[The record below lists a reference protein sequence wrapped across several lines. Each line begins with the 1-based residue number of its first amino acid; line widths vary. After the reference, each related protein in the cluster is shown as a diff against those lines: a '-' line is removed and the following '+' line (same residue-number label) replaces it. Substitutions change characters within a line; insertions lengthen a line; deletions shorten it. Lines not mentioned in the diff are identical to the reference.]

1 MSIFNTRRTPTEAE
15 PTSLPPSSYPSAPQS
30 DNVFGGGGLLTA
42 DDFSLSQS
50 AAANPSVEY
59 GSPAPAPQAPATTVG
74 EYGFDSSQPG
84 GYDPAAANVSQA
96 SQPAQQVSTPGST
109 YEGYEATGRLA
120 PFDGAEYNP
129 YQTEDIAAG
138 TGGYDYQRG
147 EVDPQSLVENRLT
160 GLLKSDSEYM
170 QLAETGAKQQA
181 ASSGLL
187 NTSIAAG
194 AGRKAAIDAS
204 LPIAQQ
210 DAATY
215 GEMTQA
221 NLGYATEADRVN
233 AERALAVE
241 SQNIAAANEAARTS
255 ALAQSE
261 VSQFNVGTREAADQ
275 FYAAQQTETD
285 RANAMAM
292 LDASQFNA
300 GIISQ
305 EAQFN
310 ETQRAQIDQF
320 NKSALNDAATN
331 YANAKN
337 DQNFEILK
345 GSVSAQLANIDA
357 KLQEDLLNIEQTW
370 LSGRDMQSIN
380 GAIYQEM
387 IQGIGS
393 IIANS
398 TADPVTGLPKEI
410 EAYMSSIGATY
421 DFVGDTATGD
431 IQNPAST
438 YVAPETT
445 APTEAR
451 TPEST
456 PKPTSWGNYVWDNTA
471 NNWVRESGD

>member
-1 MSIFNTRRTPTEAE
+1 MSIFNTRRSSTEAE

-30 DNVFGGGGLLTA
+30 ENVMGGSTYAAPETGGLLTA
-42 DDFSLSQS
+42 ES
-50 AAANPSVEY
+50 E
-59 GSPAPAPQAPATTVG
+59 APTVG
-74 EYGFDSSQPG
+74 EYSFDSSQSG
-84 GYDPAAANVSQA
+84 GYDPATADVSQA
-96 SQPAQQVSTPGST
+96 SQPVQQVSTPGST
-109 YEGYEATGRLA
+109 YEGYEATGRKA
-120 PFDGAEYNP
+120 PFDGAEYDP
-129 YQTEDIAAG
+129 YKSEDIAAG
-138 TGGYDYQRG
+138 TGSYDYQTGR
-147 EVDPQSLVENRLT
+147 VDPESLVENRLT

-221 NLGYATEADRVN
+221 NLGYATEADRIN
-233 AERALAVE
+233 AERALTVE

-255 ALAQSE
+255 ALAAQDTSK
-261 VSQFNVGTREAADQ
+261 FNVGLQESAEQ
-275 FYAAQQTETD
+275 FYAAQETEAD

-292 LDASQFNA
+292 LDASKFNA

-320 NKSALNDAATN
+320 NKQAINDAATN
-331 YANAKN
+331 FANAKN
-337 DQNFEILK
+337 DQNLKILE

-370 LSGRDMQSIN
+370 LSDRDMQSIN

-398 TADPVTGLPKEI
+398 DADPRTGLPNEI
-410 EAYMSSIGATY
+410 EAFMGSVGATY
-421 DFVGDTATGD
+421 EFVGDTGINLPTD
-431 IQNPAST
+431 DLN
-438 YVAPETT
+438 APEVLTD
-445 APTEAR
+445 E
-451 TPEST
+451 ESEKLAEDERLKYIQAAVDAGRIPGPAT
-456 PKPTSWGNYVWDNTA
+456 RYS
-471 NNWVRESGD
+471 